1 MWEKLKKYL
10 DTVGFISAVVF
21 LLGGLIILVDML
33 IVNPQSVEWHDI
45 PFFLIYPVWIIY
57 SLNKK
62 NYFSRK

>member
-1 MWEKLKKYL
+1 MWEKLKKHQHTL
-10 DTVGFISAVVF
+10 GFISAVVVP
-21 LLGGLIILVDML
+21 LGGLIIL

-45 PFFLIYPVWIIY
+45 PFFIIYPGLILY

>member
-1 MWEKLKKYL
+1 MWEKLKKHL

-21 LLGGLIILVDML
+21 LLGGLIML